1 MIFRK
6 ATEADLD
13 RISEIYEEIHES
25 EESGLSTI
33 GWIRGVYPSRDTAL
47 ASIKLETMFVCVD
60 NDKIVAAA
68 KLDNEQVP
76 EYTNVNWQ
84 YVVPEDQV
92 MVMHTLVV
100 PPSCGGHSYG
110 KSFVRFYESYA
121 KENMCPYLRID
132 TNEKNIVARALYK
145 KLGFNEVGIVS
156 CDFNGIPNIRL
167 VCIEKKI

>member
-1 MIFRK
+1 
-6 ATEADLD
+6 
-13 RISEIYEEIHES
+13 
-25 EESGLSTI
+25 
-33 GWIRGVYPSRDTAL
+33 
-47 ASIKLETMFVCVD
+47 MFVCVD

-145 KLGFNEVGIVS
+145 KLGFNEATLDVLKKL
-156 CDFNGIPNIRL
+156 NIRRMGDFL
-167 VCIEKKI
+167 LIVWSRPLKRLSATVKGA